1 MDQIEKKLLEV
12 KRNPLPQ
19 RSEKEIEELANSLL
33 AKMTLREKIGQ
44 LVQSGTDCSAI
55 SGPSFDA
62 SKTVEEIC
70 NGMVGS
76 ILGTHDD
83 RFSYNLQQKALTS
96 RLGIPLI
103 FCADI
108 IHGCRTTFPIN
119 LAMSGSFDCNLIE
132 QTCKVAAYE
141 SAHCGVDLVFSPM
154 VDLVRDPRWGRVMES
169 NGEDVYLLRDGNKMP
184 YSEIEEEFNKGA

>member
-1 MDQIEKKLLEV
+1 MNRWENGRSKPNLTAMKSIKSFCEENNLDLGFNKKILRKEDKL
-12 KRNPLPQ
+12 N
-19 RSEKEIEELANSLL
+19 EKEIEELSLALL
-33 AKMTLREKIGQ
+33 AKMTLKEKIGQ

-62 SKTVEEIC
+62 SKTVDDIC

-83 RFSYNLQQKALTS
+83 RFSFNLQQKALSS

-108 IHGCRTTFPIN
+108 IHGCRTSFPIN
-119 LAMSGSFDCNLIE
+119 SDSKLKMLILKTL
-132 QTCKVAAYE
+132 Q
-141 SAHCGVDLVFSPM
+141 
-154 VDLVRDPRWGRVMES
+154 
-169 NGEDVYLLRDGNKMP
+169 EDSLRLKDMMN
-184 YSEIEEEFNKGA
+184 IEK